1 MNRIKVLA
9 LKTVGFLIFS
19 LVLTGCANN
28 SSSNEISSDCP
39 RVDLTQI
46 TAAPDSDVYF
56 EQAAKLVQEQSQ
68 AFIGLTETDAELC
81 ATQSNLGFRVGS
93 RDGEFFA
100 LTMDYIPTRVT
111 VDIEKNLVVKI
122 QAG

>member
-1 MNRIKVLA
+1 MNLRKVLG
-9 LKTVGFLIFS
+9 LKIVSIFVLS
-19 LVLTGCANN
+19 LVLNGCASN
-28 SSSNEISSDCP
+28 SSSNQSSSGCP
-39 RVDLTQI
+39 KVDLTQI
-46 TAAPDSDVYF
+46 TAAPDSDVFF

-68 AFIGLTETDAELC
+68 EFIGLTEANAELC
-81 ATQSNLGFRVGS
+81 AAQNNLGFRVGS

-111 VDIEKNLVVKI
+111 VDVEKNLVVKI

>member
-1 MNRIKVLA
+1 MRVLA
-9 LKTVGFLIFS
+9 LKIVGFFIFS
-19 LVLTGCANN
+19 VVLTGCADN
-28 SSSNEISSDCP
+28 SSSNQSSSDCP
-39 RVDLTQI
+39 KVDLTQI

-56 EQAAKLVQEQSQ
+56 EQAAKIVQQQSQ
-68 AFIGLTETDAELC
+68 ALIGLTETNAELC
-81 ATQSNLGFRVGS
+81 AAQNNLGFRVGS